1 VYLRNEEGIVMY
13 SLVRAQRV
21 AFALALSAAPI
32 LTALNSEARADPL
45 APIWTGAYIGAHAG
59 GLWSDI
65 DTTSFGSV
73 SSSDLAAGGHAGFNV
88 GLGGLVAGVE
98 GDIGYAGSDLGF
110 STLNGGSA
118 NLSTDW
124 NGSLRAR
131 LGMPVGPALLYATAG
146 YAWNATTLTQN
157 SPTGA
162 TTDVSHT
169 FGGVVYG
176 VGAEAYVLPNMSLRL
191 EALHYDYSADSL
203 SLDGAAAAAQ
213 EIDPSETVVRAGVTF
228 HLN

>member
-1 VYLRNEEGIVMY
+1 MHPF
-13 SLVRAQRV
+13 VRVRRA
-21 AFALALSAAPI
+21 ALALAFSAAPLLAI
-32 LTALNSEARADPL
+32 SNSQAMADPL

-65 DTTSFGSV
+65 DTTDFGSI
-73 SSSDLAAGGHAGFNV
+73 SSSDLAAGGHAGFNL
-88 GLGGLVAGVE
+88 GLGAFVAGIE
-98 GDIGYAGSDLGF
+98 GDIGYSGSDLGF
-110 STLNGGSA
+110 STQNGGSA
-118 NLSTDW
+118 SLSTDW

-131 LGMPVGPALLYATAG
+131 VGVPVGPALLYATAG
-146 YAWNATTLTQN
+146 YAWNATTLSQK
-157 SPTGA
+157 SPAGA
-162 TTDVSHT
+162 TTDVNHT

-203 SLDGAAAAAQ
+203 SLAGASAAVQ